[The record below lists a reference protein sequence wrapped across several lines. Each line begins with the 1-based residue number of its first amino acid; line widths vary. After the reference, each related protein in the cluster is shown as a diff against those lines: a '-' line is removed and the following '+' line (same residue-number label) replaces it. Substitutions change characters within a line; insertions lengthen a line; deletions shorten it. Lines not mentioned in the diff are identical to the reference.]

1 MALPFCARPQG
12 YLHLIPSSC
21 RKLEARRPA
30 PTFLVVNYRQFGA
43 IISCSGCILATTR
56 NDSRERIGEESRI
69 WTRPMWF
76 CSERLLFLLM
86 AVATSEAVRSL
97 ALLTFDQYINSHSRG
112 RSQKMI
118 NKLFKLRLM
127 ER

>member
-1 MALPFCARPQG
+1 
-12 YLHLIPSSC
+12 
-21 RKLEARRPA
+21 
-30 PTFLVVNYRQFGA
+30 
-43 IISCSGCILATTR
+43 
-56 NDSRERIGEESRI
+56 
-69 WTRPMWF
+69 MWF
-76 CSERLLFLLM
+76 CSERQLFFLM

-118 NKLFKLRLM
+118 NKPFKLRLM